1 LKLAKHGQS
10 KGVTLRKSTESA
22 MWAGSPPHRVGH
34 ERYPR
39 YSVLYDFSLVG
50 GGRGKQKRQNF
61 GVFSQLLS
69 NYEQQQG
76 AHLSMQRGHDL
87 PGQFSL

>member
-1 LKLAKHGQS
+1 MAM
-10 KGVTLRKSTESA
+10 KGIL
-22 MWAGSPPHRVGH
+22 GI
-34 ERYPR
+34 RYCMIFLWG
-39 YSVLYDFSLVG
+39 V
-50 GGRGKQKRQNF
+50 GRGKQKRQNF

>member
-1 LKLAKHGQS
+1 
-10 KGVTLRKSTESA
+10 
-22 MWAGSPPHRVGH
+22 VG
-34 ERYPR
+34 
-39 YSVLYDFSLVG
+39 
-50 GGRGKQKRQNF
+50 GKQKRQNF

-69 NYEQQQG
+69 NYEHQQG